1 MEQYGK
7 ILLIAMPMFL
17 GLVLLERWYG
27 QWRGKQTVRTMDMLS
42 SLSSGVTNV
51 VKDVLGLSITILS
64 YGWMVQHWALTHIES
79 SFLVYAIAFIAL
91 DFSGYWV
98 HRLSHEINFFWNKH
112 AIHHSSEDFNLACAL
127 RQSISSFVSLFT
139 IFLLP
144 AALLG
149 VPAPVIAVIAPL
161 HLFAQFWYH
170 TQHIGRMGFLEH
182 IIVTPAH
189 HRVHHALNR
198 EYMDKNH
205 GQIFIIW
212 DKLFGTFQDELPG
225 VPPIY
230 GITRPA
236 NTWNPI
242 KINFQHIWLLIKDA
256 WRARSIWDKIRIWW
270 MPTGWRPADV
280 EARFP
285 VQKIEN
291 PHDFE
296 RYEPKSNPALRL
308 WASIQFSFVV
318 LLLFYFFGNIAR
330 IGVGNLVLYAA
341 FIYLSIYSFTELMDR
356 NPLALGWET
365 LKNGLGLYWIW
376 QAGGDWFGMSALFA
390 WAPMAIAAYF
400 VLSTAVTAFF
410 VGTEIWNDRSAGNM
424 RWSL

>member
-1 MEQYGK
+1 
-7 ILLIAMPMFL
+7 
-17 GLVLLERWYG
+17 
-27 QWRGKQTVRTMDMLS
+27 
-42 SLSSGVTNV
+42 
-51 VKDVLGLSITILS
+51 
-64 YGWMVQHWALTHIES
+64 
-79 SFLVYAIAFIAL
+79 
-91 DFSGYWV
+91 
-98 HRLSHEINFFWNKH
+98 
-112 AIHHSSEDFNLACAL
+112 
-127 RQSISSFVSLFT
+127 
-139 IFLLP
+139 
-144 AALLG
+144 
-149 VPAPVIAVIAPL
+149 
-161 HLFAQFWYH
+161 
-170 TQHIGRMGFLEH
+170 
-182 IIVTPAH
+182 
-189 HRVHHALNR
+189 
-198 EYMDKNH
+198 MDKNH

-212 DKLFGTFQDELPG
+212 DKLFGTFQDELPE
-225 VPPIY
+225 VPPVY

-291 PHDFE
+291 PLDFE
-296 RYEPKSNPALRL
+296 RYEPASTPTLRL
-308 WASIQFSFVV
+308 WASVQFGFVI

-330 IGVGNLVLYAA
+330 IGAGNLVLYAA

-365 LKNGLGLYWIW
+365 LKNGLGLFLIW

-390 WAPMAIAAYF
+390 WAPMALGAYF
-400 VLSTAVTAFF
+400 IGATLVTAYL
-410 VGTEIWNDRSAGNM
+410 VWTEIRRDQNAGNL